1 MALTDIELRVL
12 GALIEKERVTPDS
25 YPLSTQSL
33 VTACNQRTS
42 RDPVTDYHMQE
53 VLEALQKLR
62 DKGLAGTRQEVTDR
76 VPKHSHRLAAALD
89 VNADELGL
97 LSVLMLRGA
106 QTAGE
111 LRTRTDRYRMSVRS
125 LPDYEATLR
134 SLAER
139 NVPLVRNVGRA
150 PGQSQDRWQH
160 TLGYDEDRL
169 QPRVR
174 RPENGAG
181 GGPALGS
188 AAGVPNVSAGAA
200 SPAASASPLPA
211 ERAQLELAA
220 LLRRVE
226 ELEDRVAA
234 LESGL
239 PD

>member
-1 MALTDIELRVL
+1 MALSEIELRVV
-12 GALIEKERVTPDS
+12 GALVEKERVTPDA

-62 DKGLAGTRQEVTDR
+62 DKGLAGTRQEVSDR

-89 VNADELGL
+89 VNANELGL
-97 LSVLMLRGA
+97 LSVLMLRGP

-111 LRTRTDRYRMSVRS
+111 LRTRTERYGMTLTA
-125 LPDYEATLR
+125 LPEYEECLR

-139 NVPLVRNVGRA
+139 SVPLVRNVGRA

-174 RPENGAG
+174 RPE
-181 GGPALGS
+181 S
-188 AAGVPNVSAGAA
+188 H
-200 SPAASASPLPA
+200 SPAAALVRTTAA
-211 ERAQLELAA
+211 EPNGAEEATHDAMTELV
-220 LLRRVE
+220 RRVE
-226 ELEDRVAA
+226 ELEERVAQ
-234 LESGL
+234 LEARLG
-239 PD
+239 D